1 MLMILVIVWA
11 NICPKKPQTNNTKQQ
26 CNFTCFLENKN
37 KDTMILDH
45 SFLYS
50 GEYFNKSWFYFLGIS
65 ICNIEANF
73 LAS

>member
-1 MLMILVIVWA
+1 
-11 NICPKKPQTNNTKQQ
+11 
-26 CNFTCFLENKN
+26 
-37 KDTMILDH
+37 MILDH

-50 GEYFNKSWFYFLGIS
+50 GEYSNKSWFYFLGIS